1 MDTNALSR
9 DLRRLIGGL
18 RLYSDGRPYAV
29 VSLPR
34 DQMRAA
40 TILFGGLAEPFA
52 AMIVD
57 KDEISIVMHELDWSI
72 GGRDLPGTRAESG
85 FRLIT
90 FDAVLDLDAVGFMA
104 AVSRALAE
112 AGIALTPIAAYSRDH
127 LLVREKDFEQA
138 WRALSELIAACRA

>member
-1 MDTNALSR
+1 MDANALSPSV
-9 DLRRLIGGL
+9 RRLIGGL
-18 RLYSDGRPYAV
+18 RLYSDGRSYAV
-29 VSLPR
+29 VSMPR

-57 KDEISIVMHELDWSI
+57 KDEISIVMHEMDWSI
-72 GGRDLPGTRAESG
+72 GGRGLPQARAEPG

-90 FDAVLDLDAVGFMA
+90 FDVVLDLDAVGFMA

-112 AGIALTPIAAYSRDH
+112 AGIALAPIAAYSRDH
-127 LLVREKDFEQA
+127 LLVREKDFERA
-138 WRALSELIAACRA
+138 WQTLSELIAACRA